1 MKYQDFSTDE
11 NLVSSENTMFFF
23 TCEVITVFMATS
35 VSANRK
41 RASQHLAIGVCIINR
56 MPACG

>member
-11 NLVSSENTMFFF
+11 NLVPSENTIFFF
-23 TCEVITVFMATS
+23 TCEVITVFMAIS

-41 RASQHLAIGVCIINR
+41 RASQHLAR
-56 MPACG
+56 